1 MGFINSEG
9 QNISYE
15 CTDLIEE
22 LKSDINEFGG
32 DTVINV
38 WCKNSEGV
46 VLYVKYI
53 FIDDEKPITETELN
67 ADEFLKQMTMTSLLI
82 LLKKQNE
89 IL

>member
-1 MGFINSEG
+1 M
-9 QNISYE
+9 
-15 CTDLIEE
+15 
-22 LKSDINEFGG
+22 
-32 DTVINV
+32 NV
-38 WCKNSEGV
+38 N
-46 VLYVKYI
+46 YD